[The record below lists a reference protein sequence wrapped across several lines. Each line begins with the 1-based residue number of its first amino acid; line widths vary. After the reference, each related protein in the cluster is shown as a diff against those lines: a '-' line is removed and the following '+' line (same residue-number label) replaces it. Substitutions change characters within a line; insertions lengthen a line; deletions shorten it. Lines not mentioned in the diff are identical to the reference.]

1 MNSAAILTLEKVSKV
16 FGQQESQIEVL
27 HQINFTAAKGQ
38 LNLIIGPSGSGKSTL
53 LTIAGGLQSATH
65 GTVKIAGQNLA
76 QMTAKQRDALRLTQ
90 IGFILQSYNLLPYLT
105 VNEQFT
111 LVKKFKKTANLSSTS
126 LASLLNELGIAA
138 LKDKYPAELSGGQQQ
153 RVAIARALYP
163 DPPLILAD
171 EPTAALD
178 SQRVKQV
185 GRLFSQLAKQRQKAV
200 IIVTHDLRLQQFAD
214 HLYQISDGQ
223 ISEVKQLK
231 V

>member
-76 QMTAKQRDALRLTQ
+76 QMTAKQRDTLRLTQ

>member
-1 MNSAAILTLEKVSKV
+1 MNSSAILILEKVSKV
-16 FGQQESQIEVL
+16 FGQQESQLEVL
-27 HQINFTAAKGQ
+27 HQINFAAAKGQ
-38 LNLIIGPSGSGKSTL
+38 LSLIIGPSGSGKSTF

-65 GTVKIAGQNLA
+65 GLVKVAGQNLA
-76 QMTAKQRDALRLTQ
+76 QMSAKQRDSLRLTQ
-90 IGFILQSYNLLPYLT
+90 IGFVLQSYNLLPYLT
-105 VNEQFT
+105 VSEQFA
-111 LVKKFKKTANLSSTS
+111 LVRKFKKTANLSPAN
-126 LASLLNELGIAA
+126 LAFLLNELGIAA

-185 GRLFSQLAKQRQKAV
+185 GHLFRQLAKQRQKAV
-200 IIVTHDLRLQQFAD
+200 VIVTHDLRLQQFAD

-223 ISEVKQLK
+223 IFEVKQLK